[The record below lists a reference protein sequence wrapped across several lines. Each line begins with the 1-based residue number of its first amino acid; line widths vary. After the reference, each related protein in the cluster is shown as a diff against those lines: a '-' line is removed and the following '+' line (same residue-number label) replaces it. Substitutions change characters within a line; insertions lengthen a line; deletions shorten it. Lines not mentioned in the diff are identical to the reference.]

1 MRKYHIICG
10 LLLSALP
17 MAAESPFRPIIAS
30 VVDGNNT
37 ILAGEAS
44 ISAALES
51 ARAENTL
58 EGPEI
63 EFEHLWAS
71 GSSDKKWNIGV
82 TQEFAWPGLYSARSA
97 AARADAEASRLVLLG
112 VKADKALAAKQLIID
127 LVNAHARLEYYT
139 DVRTNLDRI
148 AALVQKSY
156 DLGEATILDLRK
168 TKLALIDS
176 DRALTDIRADIA
188 TLRSSLEGL
197 GAALPEGDAV
207 FGAYPVQDCS
217 RPTRETD
224 ALLYAIHD
232 AETAASAAKSKAV
245 RFEAWPTLAVG
256 YRHAFEESQHFNGLS
271 VALRLPS
278 FSQGK
283 RRRAAA
289 LEAEAL
295 SMETSA
301 RIVEETAEN
310 SGLYSAAVALAAG
323 MERYRELSGDNSYLS
338 LLAKAYDGGELT
350 VIDYLNEVNLF
361 TGARLNYLDL
371 EYRYNQTLARLNRY
385 RSMDF

>member
-1 MRKYHIICG
+1 M
-10 LLLSALP
+10 
-17 MAAESPFRPIIAS
+17 
-30 VVDGNNT
+30 
-37 ILAGEAS
+37 
-44 ISAALES
+44 
-51 ARAENTL
+51 
-58 EGPEI
+58 
-63 EFEHLWAS
+63 
-71 GSSDKKWNIGV
+71 
-82 TQEFAWPGLYSARSA
+82 
-97 AARADAEASRLVLLG
+97 
-112 VKADKALAAKQLIID
+112 
-127 LVNAHARLEYYT
+127 
-139 DVRTNLDRI
+139 
-148 AALVQKSY
+148 
-156 DLGEATILDLRK
+156 
-168 TKLALIDS
+168 
-176 DRALTDIRADIA
+176 
-188 TLRSSLEGL
+188 
-197 GAALPEGDAV
+197 
-207 FGAYPVQDCS
+207 
-217 RPTRETD
+217 
-224 ALLYAIHD
+224 
-232 AETAASAAKSKAV
+232 
-245 RFEAWPTLAVG
+245 G

-301 RIVEETAEN
+301 RLVEETAEN
-310 SGLYSAAVALAAG
+310 SGLYSAAVALATG

>member
-1 MRKYHIICG
+1 M
-10 LLLSALP
+10 
-17 MAAESPFRPIIAS
+17 
-30 VVDGNNT
+30 
-37 ILAGEAS
+37 
-44 ISAALES
+44 
-51 ARAENTL
+51 
-58 EGPEI
+58 
-63 EFEHLWAS
+63 
-71 GSSDKKWNIGV
+71 
-82 TQEFAWPGLYSARSA
+82 
-97 AARADAEASRLVLLG
+97 
-112 VKADKALAAKQLIID
+112 
-127 LVNAHARLEYYT
+127 VNAHARLEYYT

-207 FGAYPVQDCS
+207 FGAYPAQDCS

-256 YRHAFEESQHFNGLS
+256 YRHAFEEKQHFNGLS

-310 SGLYSAAVALAAG
+310 SGLYSAAVALATG
-323 MERYRELSGDNSYLS
+323 MERYRELSGDNSYLG